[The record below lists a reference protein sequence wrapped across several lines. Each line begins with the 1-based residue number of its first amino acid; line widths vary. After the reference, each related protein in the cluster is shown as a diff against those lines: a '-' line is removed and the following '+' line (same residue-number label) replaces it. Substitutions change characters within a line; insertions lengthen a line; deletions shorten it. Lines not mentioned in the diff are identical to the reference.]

1 MRFGDLSHKITATFF
16 WFGHQNQVG
25 YDLSVAPQ
33 NRQDDEDGVEYTSRS
48 SGLLHL

>member
-1 MRFGDLSHKITATFF
+1 MVF

-33 NRQDDEDGVEYTSRS
+33 NRREGDGVGHVSRS
-48 SGLLHL
+48 SDLLCVEAGRGRVS

>member
-1 MRFGDLSHKITATFF
+1 MRFGDLGHKITVTFF
-16 WFGHQNQVG
+16 WFEHQNQVD

-33 NRQDDEDGVEYTSRS
+33 NRQDDEDGVEYASRS